1 MLILLPASDGKRAVD
16 GGVPLDESALSFPS
30 LTPTRTAVREA
41 LIEVSAQPDAARR
54 LSESASR
61 LGEIR
66 GNLELLDA
74 PAGSVSSLYSGVL
87 YDALA
92 LDDLPAAA
100 RRRAQVWVVIVS
112 ALWGALR
119 PSDAI
124 PPYRLN
130 MCGRLP
136 GLEHLPVVWRPAL
149 DAVLPTAAGRGVVVD
164 FRSSDYATAW
174 RPTGALAERSII
186 VKVVRDLDAMRGA
199 PGHNAKR
206 TRGLVARR
214 ILLDAI
220 DPKRP
225 EGLAEALAPHFD
237 VALHQTNRLGRSWE
251 LAVVDRPTPS

>member
-1 MLILLPASDGKRAVD
+1 MLILLPASDAKHPVASGPPVD
-16 GGVPLDESALSFPS
+16 GDALSFPGLAS
-30 LTPTRTAVREA
+30 TRAAVRDA
-41 LIEVSAQPDAARR
+41 LIEVSTQPDAPRR
-54 LSESASR
+54 LSEAASR
-61 LGEIR
+61 IDEIR

-74 PAGSVSSLYSGVL
+74 PAGSVSSLYAGVL

-100 RRRAQVWVVIVS
+100 RRRAQTWVVIVS

-174 RPTGALAERSII
+174 RPTGALAERTII
-186 VKVVRDLDAMRGA
+186 VKVVRDLDGRRGA

-214 ILLDAI
+214 ILTDAI
-220 DPKRP
+220 DPTHP
-225 EGLAEALAPHFD
+225 EGLAELLSAHFD
-237 VALHQTNRLGRSWE
+237 VEIHQTNRLGRSWE
-251 LAVVDRPTPS
+251 LAVCS